1 MGLMQLY
8 VIFSSFCDQWCI
20 EAIYSNILKYNSQA
34 FLLRIAI
41 IHTFLLHVVC
51 CFHLYKESE
60 YFLLLLALRTHLY
73 ILALVK

>member
-8 VIFSSFCDQWCI
+8 VIFSSFCDHWCI

-60 YFLLLLALRTHLY
+60 YFYFCWHYEHIFTYSH
-73 ILALVK
+73 